1 MHGIAN
7 SEFNEGV
14 SRGIRRDRSHDTSHV
29 DLGPR
34 GKSCV
39 LFNETFEVHTVAIN
53 AGFYEWELWKSF
65 AFLVLSAPDI
75 HPE

>member
-1 MHGIAN
+1 MHGITN
-7 SEFNEGV
+7 PEFNEGV
-14 SRGIRRDRSHDTSHV
+14 SRCIRRDRSHTTSHV
-29 DLGPR
+29 DLSPG
-34 GKSCV
+34 GKFCV
-39 LFNETFEVHTVAIN
+39 LFKETFEVHTVAIN

>member
-7 SEFNEGV
+7 PEFNEGV
-14 SRGIRRDRSHDTSHV
+14 SRGIRRDRSHDASHV
-29 DLGPR
+29 DLGP
-34 GKSCV
+34 GFKDSV
-39 LFNETFEVHTVAIN
+39 LFNETFEVHAVAIN